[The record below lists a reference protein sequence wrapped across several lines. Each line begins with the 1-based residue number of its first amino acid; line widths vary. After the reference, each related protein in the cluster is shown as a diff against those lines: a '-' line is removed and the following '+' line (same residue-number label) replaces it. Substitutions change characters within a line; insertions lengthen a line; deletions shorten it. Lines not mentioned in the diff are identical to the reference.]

1 MAPTLRV
8 TLIKP
13 GTIVPELYYGP
24 YSFYWLGQQ
33 TKVCLNEVDF
43 ILTIQTGSGNNKLMP
58 MYCCQSGL
66 HVVTEPGYQ
75 AMGWNDKNI
84 LETLKQDIQHI
95 PVTRYAGSGFQS
107 SLLHMYERKQS
118 IFVSRIEGKKCIVE
132 IYRESALIKQFK
144 GATPD
149 EVWEKTGQL
158 KKFTGTQLYGL
169 DNPITKNLIQQHRTQ
184 CTLNDWN
191 DEYILERLFD
201 YHVKRRTL
209 ANANWKY
216 FFTSW
221 VKTEN
226 PIIELEPALHAI
238 YPKGYEFSE
247 RELSAWQTMLK
258 AASATNITPWL
269 SEESKRQLW
278 TKSPNGEADKV
289 AFAALYKSGFLTS
302 IPKNMPNATHTFWM
316 CFERALAN
324 NKKTPDGKRRILSI
338 ISNEF
343 TYGELK
349 QNLNVGSHTI
359 VESRKHA
366 RINGYGSP
374 LLVKPIICR
383 RRFTPEMLEQIDRFL
398 NDKEFGLL
406 HAKNSVMQGKK
417 CIVEIYRESALIKQ
431 FKGAT
436 PDEVW
441 EKTGQLKKFTGTQLY
456 GLDNPITK
464 NLIQQH
470 RTQCT
475 LNDWNDEY
483 ILERLFD
490 YHVKRRTLAN
500 ANWKYFFTSW
510 VKTENPIIELEPAL
524 HAIYPKGYEFSE
536 RELSAWQTML
546 KAASATNITPWL
558 SEESKRQLWTKSP
571 NGEAD
576 KVAFAALYKSGFL
589 TSIPKNMPNA
599 THTFWMCFE
608 RALAN
613 NKKTPDGKRRILSII
628 SNEFTYG
635 ELKQNLNVGSHTIVE
650 SRKHA
655 RINGYGSP
663 LLVKPII
670 CRRRFTPEMLEQID
684 RFLNDKEFVNM
695 SSYKT
700 DAKSGK
706 PIKYLQDTK
715 KALWERFAEE
725 YPNGMRHTSF
735 MTCLEGGQY
744 VYRENLGGLCSTCN
758 DCGYMVFGDIG
769 VIISAHVMDEPL
781 KKRLLTKSQE
791 LRRYIHREYSKELE
805 VTAAGIAVHNSCIS
819 HCIRHAFGDCNLN
832 HPVTCSKCESIFSFF
847 EELKAAIKE
856 LDEEGAVMI
865 VDYKMRIL
873 PQSARETKTEFFGKR
888 GWSFHSVLVYTKNME
903 QNQLDVQVFDHWSN
917 DTRQDAWFTA
927 SSLHTVIE
935 TLNPKS
941 KWVTIMSDNGMHYH
955 CTELMLII
963 AHWKEWYNII
973 PRKWIFLEAG
983 EAKTSIDSHH
993 AQLGYDVISG
1003 DDIELAVKGIAGV
1016 RVSNLNPNRDNGK
1029 L

>member
-13 GTIVPELYYGP
+13 GTIVPELHYGP
-24 YSFYWLGQQ
+24 YSFYWWIISNENETLFPIRLGQQ

-66 HVVTEPGYQ
+66 HVVTEPSSTKAISTAYKNRFNTSTRYSGYQ

-95 PVTRYAGSGFQS
+95 PVTVNVENCIIFIYGIGTSSREKWRYAGSGFQS

-118 IFVSRIEGKKCIVE
+118 IFVSRIEEKKCIVE

-258 AASATNITPWL
+258 AVGATNITPWL

-374 LLVKPIICR
+374 P
-383 RRFTPEMLEQIDRFL
+383 
-398 NDKEFGLL
+398 
-406 HAKNSVMQGKK
+406 
-417 CIVEIYRESALIKQ
+417 
-431 FKGAT
+431 
-436 PDEVW
+436 
-441 EKTGQLKKFTGTQLY
+441 
-456 GLDNPITK
+456 
-464 NLIQQH
+464 
-470 RTQCT
+470 
-475 LNDWNDEY
+475 
-483 ILERLFD
+483 
-490 YHVKRRTLAN
+490 
-500 ANWKYFFTSW
+500 
-510 VKTENPIIELEPAL
+510 
-524 HAIYPKGYEFSE
+524 
-536 RELSAWQTML
+536 
-546 KAASATNITPWL
+546 
-558 SEESKRQLWTKSP
+558 
-571 NGEAD
+571 
-576 KVAFAALYKSGFL
+576 
-589 TSIPKNMPNA
+589 
-599 THTFWMCFE
+599 
-608 RALAN
+608 
-613 NKKTPDGKRRILSII
+613 
-628 SNEFTYG
+628 
-635 ELKQNLNVGSHTIVE
+635 
-650 SRKHA
+650 
-655 RINGYGSP
+655 
-663 LLVKPII
+663 LVKPII

-725 YPNGMRHTSF
+725 YPNGMRRTSF

-744 VYRENLGGLCSTCN
+744 VYRENLGGLCSTYN
-758 DCGYMVFGDIG
+758 DCGYMVF
-769 VIISAHVMDEPL
+769 AL
-781 KKRLLTKSQE
+781 
-791 LRRYIHREYSKELE
+791 
-805 VTAAGIAVHNSCIS
+805 
-819 HCIRHAFGDCNLN
+819 
-832 HPVTCSKCESIFSFF
+832 
-847 EELKAAIKE
+847 
-856 LDEEGAVMI
+856 
-865 VDYKMRIL
+865 
-873 PQSARETKTEFFGKR
+873 
-888 GWSFHSVLVYTKNME
+888 
-903 QNQLDVQVFDHWSN
+903 
-917 DTRQDAWFTA
+917 
-927 SSLHTVIE
+927 
-935 TLNPKS
+935 
-941 KWVTIMSDNGMHYH
+941 
-955 CTELMLII
+955 
-963 AHWKEWYNII
+963 
-973 PRKWIFLEAG
+973 
-983 EAKTSIDSHH
+983 
-993 AQLGYDVISG
+993 
-1003 DDIELAVKGIAGV
+1003 
-1016 RVSNLNPNRDNGK
+1016 
-1029 L
+1029 